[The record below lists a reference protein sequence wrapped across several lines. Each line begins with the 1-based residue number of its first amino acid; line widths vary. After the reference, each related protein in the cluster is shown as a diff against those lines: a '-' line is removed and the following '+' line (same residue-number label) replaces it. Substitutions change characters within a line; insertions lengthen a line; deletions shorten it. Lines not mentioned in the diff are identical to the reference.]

1 MSWSALK
8 IIMTNTHT
16 HTQQK
21 WNGSPAPWEMRNTR
35 GKEEIM
41 GTENISMVIQ
51 EAAREAEI
59 DGPSI
64 S

>member
-1 MSWSALK
+1 
-8 IIMTNTHT
+8 
-16 HTQQK
+16 
-21 WNGSPAPWEMRNTR
+21 MRNTR